1 MADGDDVD
9 HREKPRVRGV
19 DLEENGVFVVYDS
32 EESTAWVKSTVTVD
46 LDNYEWK
53 RKQHSDGKGKDDER

>member
-1 MADGDDVD
+1 MADDDDVD
-9 HREKPRVRGV
+9 YREKPRVRGV

-32 EESTAWVKSTVTVD
+32 KESTAWVKSTVTVD

-53 RKQHSDGKGKDDER
+53 RKQHSDGQGKDD